1 MNAAEA
7 AALQSYSAGL
17 LEGAIG
23 FALAA
28 VDEVTSADLARPTPC
43 RGWNLRMLF
52 LHVNDS
58 LDALYEGIDR
68 GTVALFPDGEPDGP
82 GTDLIAS
89 FQERAR
95 RLLSAWTGGGEGHAD
110 NPGGGEGCDGDG
122 GGNGGGPG
130 ARRLV
135 TVAGCPMRAGAMA
148 GTGAM
153 EIAVHG
159 WDVSRACGKNRQ
171 IPPELAR
178 RLLRTAP
185 MIVGDDVRHGLFA
198 PPVAVP
204 PDASPG
210 DRLVGFLGRDPG
222 WTSVAAERGT
232 GP

>member
-23 FALAA
+23 FALEAVEDVTTAA
-28 VDEVTSADLARPTPC
+28 LARPTPC

-58 LDALYEGIDR
+58 LDALCEGIDR
-68 GTVALFPDGEPDGP
+68 GTVMLFPDGEPDVP
-82 GTDLIAS
+82 DTDLVAA
-89 FQERAR
+89 FQDRAR
-95 RLLSAWTGGGEGHAD
+95 RLLAAWTGD
-110 NPGGGEGCDGDG
+110 
-122 GGNGGGPG
+122 GGPG
-130 ARRLV
+130 HVV

-148 GTGAM
+148 STGAM

-159 WDVSRACGKNRQ
+159 WDVSRACGKDRP

-178 RLLRTAP
+178 HLLRVAP
-185 MIVGDDVRHGLFA
+185 MVARDDVRHGLFA

-204 PDASPG
+204 PEASPS

-222 WTSVAAERGT
+222 WTGLAGDGGIS
-232 GP
+232 P